1 MSGVIEAANG
11 QHWAIGALARACGI
25 TVRALHHY
33 DRIGLLAPEARTRSG
48 HRRYTDRDLHRLYQI
63 RALQGL
69 GLSLEQI
76 AVVLADQ
83 DDGRDSMA
91 TLRDVLATQLRGL
104 DEQATR
110 LAEIRGRISGLLRQ
124 VDADQLPDP
133 HHFMAT
139 LELMSMYETYFTPQ
153 QRDQLAER
161 RAELG
166 PEAVQ
171 AAQQEWADLVEAL
184 LPHVAAD
191 TPVDDP
197 QVAELIVRWR
207 ALGARFHSAGQP
219 GQDTADVARRMWRDN
234 SAELGARLPWPTDSV
249 IALVKY
255 VERAAT

>member
-1 MSGVIEAANG
+1 VNDVTEAANG
-11 QHWAIGALARACGI
+11 QHWPIGAVARACGI

-33 DRIGLLAPEARTRSG
+33 DRIGLLAPESRTRSG

-76 AVVLADQ
+76 AVVLAGQ
-83 DDGRDSMA
+83 HDSIA
-91 TLRDVLATQLRGL
+91 TLRDVLATHLRGL

-110 LAEIRGRISGLLRQ
+110 LAEIRGRISGLLGQ
-124 VDADQLPDP
+124 VDADQLPEP

-161 RAELG
+161 RTELG
-166 PEAVQ
+166 PAAVQ
-171 AAQQEWADLVEAL
+171 AAQQEWTDLVEAL

-197 QVAELIVRWR
+197 QVADLITRWH
-207 ALGARFHSAGQP
+207 ALGARFHPAARP
-219 GQDTADVARRMWRDN
+219 GQDTAEAARRMWREN
-234 SAELGARLPWPTDSV
+234 SAELGARLPWPTDSM
-249 IALVKY
+249 IALVDY
-255 VERAAT
+255 VGRAAI